1 MTPYDAL
8 VIGSGFGGTMAAHTL
23 VHAGLRVLLLERGDW
38 VIRNRRNWDGDQVG
52 LLGKH
57 YHTDSPYHVYDE
69 RGRST
74 AGAFFC
80 VGGPSVFYGGVA
92 LRFRAEDFESNPDLD
107 AGAAAAWPYSYS
119 QLEPYYAEAERI
131 IGVAGVAGA
140 DPTEPPRST
149 DYVEAAGPLAP
160 VSDRIAG
167 AARELGFRPFPL
179 PLAINHGAA
188 PQRNS
193 CIGCG
198 TCDGFACAIGAKNDL
213 ATSVLPDLLERGL
226 ELRPQ
231 TVAVRILADR
241 GQVTGVVA
249 QDTRTKEP
257 TLFPAKRVVLAAGAL
272 ASPHLLLASELQRH
286 NPGGHVVGRY
296 LMRHLN
302 RIVFGAFPSVPAPD
316 GRFHKQI
323 AIHDLYSG
331 DPSAKLRGK
340 LGGIQQVGTPPASL
354 VRQQLAGPLGAI
366 GALATPHLTG
376 LLTIAEDQPQFE
388 NRVILDLRH
397 VDSHGLPRLIISH
410 RYASRDDAASR
421 VLLRAARNVLRRA
434 GAWAC
439 YQHQIRTFS
448 HAVGTVRMGRDPR
461 TSALDQYGRFR
472 GLHNLYVLDG
482 SFMPRSGGVNPSL
495 TIAANA
501 LRSAAFLVSDTRSRE
516 RPAICR
522 PQSLSPA

>member
-1 MTPYDAL
+1 MTAYDAL
-8 VIGSGFGGTMAAHTL
+8 VIGSGFGGMMAAHAL
-23 VHAGLRVLLLERGDW
+23 VHAGLRVLMLERGDW
-38 VIRNRRNWDGDQVG
+38 VVRSPRSWQGDQVG
-52 LLGKH
+52 PLGEH
-57 YHTDSPYHVYDE
+57 FHTESPYDVYDD

-92 LRFRAEDFESNPDLD
+92 LRFRAEDFESNPDLE
-107 AGAAAAWPYSYS
+107 AGSGAAWPYSYS
-119 QLEPYYAEAERI
+119 DLEPYYLQAERI
-131 IGVAGVAGA
+131 IGVAGVAGV
-140 DPTEPPRST
+140 DPTEPSRSGS
-149 DYVEAAGPLAP
+149 YVEPPAPLAP
-160 VSDRIAG
+160 VSARIAA
-167 AARELGFRPFPL
+167 AARELDFNPFPL

-188 PQRNS
+188 PQRNR

-213 ATSVLPDLLERGL
+213 AASVLPDLVERGL
-226 ELRPQ
+226 ELRPR
-231 TVAVRILADR
+231 TVVQRILVDR

-249 QDTRTKEP
+249 QDIRSEKP
-257 TLFPAKRVVLAAGAL
+257 TVYRAKRVVLAAGAL
-272 ASPHLLLASELQRH
+272 ASAHLILASGLQRH
-286 NPGGHVVGRY
+286 NPGGHVIGRY

-302 RIVFGAFPSVPAPD
+302 RVVFGLFSSPPAPD
-316 GRFHKQI
+316 ARFHKQI
-323 AIHDLYSG
+323 AIHDLYFG
-331 DPSAKLRGK
+331 DPSARHRGK

-354 VRQQLAGPLGAI
+354 VRQQVAGPLGCV
-366 GALATPHLTG
+366 GARLSGYTTG

-388 NRVILDLRH
+388 NRVTLDARH
-397 VDSHGLPRLIISH
+397 TGRDGLPRLVISH
-410 RYASRDDAASR
+410 RYSSRDDAASR

-461 TSALDQYGRFR
+461 TSALDHFGRFR
-472 GLHNLYVLDG
+472 GVDHLYVLDG

-501 LRSAAFLVSDTRSRE
+501 LRSAAFLASDTPQPGEARYAVTSR
-516 RPAICR
+516 
-522 PQSLSPA
+522 

>member
-1 MTPYDAL
+1 MTTYDTL
-8 VIGSGFGGTMAAHTL
+8 VIGSGFGGIMAAHAL
-23 VHAGLRVLLLERGDW
+23 VHAGLRVLMLERGDW
-38 VIRNRRNWDGDQVG
+38 VARSPQNRLGDLVG
-52 LLGKH
+52 PLGLH
-57 YHTDSPYHVYDE
+57 FHTESPYQVYDE

-92 LRFRAEDFESNPDLD
+92 LRLRAEDFESNPDLE
-107 AGAAAAWPYSYS
+107 AGSGAAWPYSYAD
-119 QLEPYYAEAERI
+119 LEPYYLQAERI

-140 DPTEPPRST
+140 DPTEPARSSG
-149 DYVEAAGPLAP
+149 YAEFPAPLAP
-160 VSDRIAG
+160 ASARIAG
-167 AARELGFRPFPL
+167 AARELGFTPFPL

-188 PQRNS
+188 PQRS
-193 CIGCG
+193 RCTGCG
-198 TCDGFACAIGAKNDL
+198 NCDGFACAIGAKNDL

-226 ELRPQ
+226 ELRPG
-231 TVAVRILADR
+231 TIAVRILADG

-249 QDTRTKEP
+249 QDTRSQKQ
-257 TLFPAKRVVLAAGAL
+257 TLYRARRVVLAAGAL
-272 ASPHLLLASELQRH
+272 ASPHLILASSLQRH

-302 RIVFGAFPSVPAPD
+302 RVVFGFFSSPPAPD

-323 AIHDLYSG
+323 GIHDLYFG
-331 DPSAKLRGK
+331 DPSARQRGK

-354 VRQQLAGPLGAI
+354 VRRQITGPLGSI
-366 GALATPHLTG
+366 GALLSGYTTG

-388 NRVILDLRH
+388 NRVTLDPRH
-397 VDSHGLPRLIISH
+397 PDRYGLPRLVISH
-410 RYASRDDAASR
+410 RYSSRDDAASR
-421 VLLRAARNVLRRA
+421 VLLRAARSVLRQA

-439 YQHQIRTFS
+439 YQHEIRTFS

-472 GLHNLYVLDG
+472 GLDNLYVLDG
-482 SFMPRSGGVNPSL
+482 SFMPRSSGVNPSL

-501 LRSAAFLVSDTRSRE
+501 LRSAAFLANDTPQSERSRY
-516 RPAICR
+516 AVT
-522 PQSLSPA
+522 SH

>member
-1 MTPYDAL
+1 MTTYDAL
-8 VIGSGFGGTMAAHTL
+8 VIGSGFGGMMAAHAL
-23 VHAGLRVLLLERGDW
+23 VHAGLRVLMLERGDW
-38 VIRNRRNWDGDQVG
+38 VVRSPRSWQGDQVG
-52 LLGKH
+52 PLGEH
-57 YHTDSPYHVYDE
+57 FHTDSPYEVYDE

-92 LRFRAEDFESNPDLD
+92 LRFRTEDFESNPDLE
-107 AGAAAAWPYSYS
+107 AGSGASWPYSYAD
-119 QLEPYYAEAERI
+119 LEPYYLQAERI
-131 IGVAGVAGA
+131 IGVSGVAGA
-140 DPTEPPRST
+140 DPTEPPRSGG
-149 DYVEAAGPLAP
+149 YAEPPSPLAP
-160 VSDRIAG
+160 VSARIAR
-167 AARELGFRPFPL
+167 AAQELGFNPFPL

-188 PQRNS
+188 PQRNR

-226 ELRPQ
+226 ELRPGTIVQ
-231 TVAVRILADR
+231 RILVE
-241 GQVTGVVA
+241 GGKVTGLVA
-249 QDTRTKEP
+249 QDTRSYERSVYR
-257 TLFPAKRVVLAAGAL
+257 ARRVVLAAGAL
-272 ASPHLLLASELQRH
+272 ASPHLLLASALQRH

-302 RIVFGAFPSVPAPD
+302 RVVLGLFSSPPAPD

-323 AIHDLYSG
+323 AIHDLYFGS
-331 DPSAKLRGK
+331 PSARQRGK

-354 VRQQLAGPLGAI
+354 IRQQLAGPLGSI
-366 GALATPHLTG
+366 GARLSGYTSG

-388 NRVILDLRH
+388 NRVTLDSRRLDH
-397 VDSHGLPRLIISH
+397 YGLPRLVISH
-410 RYASRDDAASR
+410 RYSKRDDAGSR
-421 VLLRAARNVLRRA
+421 VLLRAARNVLRCA

-472 GLHNLYVLDG
+472 GVENLYVLDG

-501 LRSAAFLVSDTRSRE
+501 LRSAAFLAKDTSQPERSRY
-516 RPAICR
+516 AVTTH
-522 PQSLSPA
+522 

>member
-1 MTPYDAL
+1 MTTYDAL
-8 VIGSGFGGTMAAHTL
+8 VIGSGFGGMMTAHTL
-23 VHAGLRVLLLERGDW
+23 VHAGLRVLMLERGDW
-38 VIRNRRNWDGDQVG
+38 VVRSPQTWQGNEVG
-52 LLGKH
+52 PLSKH
-57 YHTDSPYHVYDE
+57 FHTESPYQVHDE

-92 LRFRAEDFESNPDLD
+92 LRFRVEDFESNPDLE
-107 AGAAAAWPYSYS
+107 AGSGAAWPYSYAD
-119 QLEPYYAEAERI
+119 LEPYYLQAERI
-131 IGVAGVAGA
+131 ISVSGLAGA
-140 DPTEPPRST
+140 DPTEPPRSGGYAET
-149 DYVEAAGPLAP
+149 PAALAP
-160 VSDRIAG
+160 VSARIAR
-167 AARELGFRPFPL
+167 AARDLGFNPFPL

-188 PQRNS
+188 PQRNR

-226 ELRPQ
+226 ELRPR
-231 TVAVRILADR
+231 TVVQRILVER

-249 QDTRTKEP
+249 QDIRSKEQSVYR
-257 TLFPAKRVVLAAGAL
+257 ARRVVLAAGAL
-272 ASPHLLLASELQRH
+272 ASPHLILTSGLQRH

-302 RIVFGAFPSVPAPD
+302 RVVFGLFSSPPAPD

-323 AIHDLYSG
+323 GIHDLYFG
-331 DPSAKLRGK
+331 DPSVRQRGK
-340 LGGIQQVGTPPASL
+340 LGGIQQVGTPPAAL
-354 VRQQLAGPLGAI
+354 VRQQLAGPLGSI
-366 GALATPHLTG
+366 GARLSGYTTG

-388 NRVILDLRH
+388 NRVTLDAKH
-397 VDSHGLPRLIISH
+397 TDSYGLPRLVISH
-410 RYASRDDAASR
+410 RYSTRDDAASK

-472 GLHNLYVLDG
+472 GLDNLYVLDG

-501 LRSAAFLVSDTRSRE
+501 LRSAAFLATDTSQPERSRY
-516 RPAICR
+516 AVTTH
-522 PQSLSPA
+522 

>member
-1 MTPYDAL
+1 MTTYDAL
-8 VIGSGFGGTMAAHTL
+8 VIGSGFGGMMAAHTL
-23 VHAGLRVLLLERGDW
+23 IHSGLRVLMLERGDW
-38 VIRNRRNWDGDQVG
+38 VRRSPESWQGNQVG
-52 LLGKH
+52 PLGRH
-57 YHTDSPYHVYDE
+57 FHTESPYDVYDE

-74 AGAFFC
+74 TGAFFC

-92 LRFRAEDFESNPDLD
+92 LRFRTEDFESNPDIE
-107 AGAAAAWPYSYS
+107 AGSGAAWPYSYAD
-119 QLEPYYAEAERI
+119 LEPYYMEAERI

-140 DPTEPPRST
+140 DPTEPPRS
-149 DYVEAAGPLAP
+149 AAYAEPPAPLAP
-160 VSDRIAG
+160 VSARIAG
-167 AARELGFRPFPL
+167 AARDLGFTPFPL
-179 PLAINHGAA
+179 PLAINYGAA
-188 PQRNS
+188 PLRKK

-213 ATSVLPDLLERGL
+213 ATSVLPELLERGL
-226 ELRPQ
+226 ELRPH
-231 TVAVRILADR
+231 TVAVRILAER

-249 QDTRTKEP
+249 QDTRSQEQVVYR
-257 TLFPAKRVVLAAGAL
+257 AKRVVLAGGAL
-272 ASPHLLLASELQRH
+272 ASPHLLLASGLQH
-286 NPGGHVVGRY
+286 YNPGGHVVGRY

-302 RIVFGAFPSVPAPD
+302 QVVFGLFPSAPAPD
-316 GRFHKQI
+316 GGFHKQI
-323 AIHDLYSG
+323 AIHDLYFG
-331 DPSAKLRGK
+331 DPSVRQRGK

-354 VRQQLAGPLGAI
+354 IRQQLAGPLGAI
-366 GALATPHLTG
+366 GARLCGYVTG

-388 NRVILDLRH
+388 NRVTLDPRH
-397 VDSHGLPRLIISH
+397 PDRHGLPRLVISH
-410 RYASRDDAASR
+410 RYSRRDDAASR

-472 GLHNLYVLDG
+472 GIDNLYVVDG

-501 LRSAAFLVSDTRSRE
+501 LRSAAFLASDTHRAKGSRYAVTS
-516 RPAICR
+516 R
-522 PQSLSPA
+522 

>member
-1 MTPYDAL
+1 MTTYDAL
-8 VIGSGFGGTMAAHTL
+8 VIGSGFGGMMAAHTL
-23 VHAGLRVLLLERGDW
+23 VHAGLRVLLLERGNW
-38 VIRNRRNWDGDQVG
+38 VARSRRNWDGDQVG
-52 LLGKH
+52 LLGEH
-57 YHTDSPYHVYDE
+57 YHADSPYTVYDE

-92 LRFRAEDFESNPDLD
+92 LRFRAEDFESNPNLD
-107 AGAAAAWPYSYS
+107 AGASPAWPYSYAE
-119 QLEPYYAEAERI
+119 LEPYYEEAERI

-140 DPTEPPRST
+140 DPTEPPRSRG
-149 DYVEAAGPLAP
+149 YAEAPAPLAP
-160 VSDRIAG
+160 VSARIAG
-167 AARELGFRPFPL
+167 AARELGFNPFPL
-179 PLAINHGAA
+179 PLAINYGIA
-188 PQRNS
+188 PQRSS
-193 CIGCG
+193 CTGCG

-226 ELRPQ
+226 ELRPRM
-231 TVAVRILADR
+231 VAVRILAEH

-249 QDTRTKEP
+249 QDTRSKEQ
-257 TLFPAKRVVLAAGAL
+257 TVFRARQVVLAAGAL

-302 RIVFGAFPSVPAPD
+302 RVVFGVFPSVPAPD

-323 AIHDLYSG
+323 AIHDLYFG
-331 DPSAKLRGK
+331 DPSARLRGK
-340 LGGIQQVGTPPASL
+340 LGGIQQVGTPPAAL
-354 VRQQLAGPLGAI
+354 VRQQVAGPLGAI
-366 GALATPHLTG
+366 GALATSHLTG
-376 LLTIAEDQPQFE
+376 LLTITEDQPQFE
-388 NRVILDLRH
+388 NRVMLDPGHR
-397 VDSHGLPRLIISH
+397 DRHGLPRLIISH
-410 RYASRDDAASR
+410 RYSRRDDAASR

-448 HAVGTVRMGRDPR
+448 HAVGTVRMGRNPR

-472 GLHNLYVLDG
+472 GLKNLYVLDG

-501 LRSAAFLVSDTRSRE
+501 LRSAAVLVSDTRLSERSRHAVIS
-516 RPAICR
+516 R
-522 PQSLSPA
+522 